1 MQRHQISIEPAIK
14 QSVPIPSIK
23 YADSKKVTNI
33 QQLLEFF
40 PELTVITDGAEQ
52 PIPRP
57 KNRAKRKTHY
67 SGKKKDTLFRKKE
80 KTHSA
85 KPNND
90 KSQR

>member
-1 MQRHQISIEPAIK
+1 MQ
-14 QSVPIPSIK
+14 
-23 YADSKKVTNI
+23 

-40 PELTVITDGAEQ
+40 PELTVITDGTEQ

-57 KNRAKRKTHY
+57 KNRAKRKTHTIQA
-67 SGKKKDTLFRKKE
+67 KKKI
-80 KTHSA
+80 HSA